1 MRSPRPNLACRP
13 LQAKLL
19 RVIQEREIDRV
30 GGSQPVRVNVRIMAT
45 TNRDILRDVQAGAF
59 REDLFYRLNV
69 LAITI
74 PDLKDRPD
82 DILPLAESFLRR
94 HCSSTGSKN
103 LSPEAV
109 NLLRAYHWPGNVREL
124 ENVIHRASIMTD
136 DDVIDPSALEISLL
150 GAIHTPVRPAGPA
163 RLKTLERDAIM
174 SMLEHNGGN
183 RTKTA
188 AALGISIRTLRN
200 KLNRY
205 ELGMA

>member
-1 MRSPRPNLACRP
+1 
-13 LQAKLL
+13 L
-19 RVIQEREIDRV
+19 RE
-30 GGSQPVRVNVRIMAT
+30 
-45 TNRDILRDVQAGAF
+45 VQAGAF

-74 PDLKDRPD
+74 PDLRDRPD
-82 DILPLAESFLRR
+82 DILPLAESFLGR
-94 HCSSTGSKN
+94 HADASGPKL
-103 LSPEAV
+103 LSPDAV
-109 NLLRAYHWPGNVREL
+109 KLLRAYHWPGNVREL

-136 DDVIDPSALEISLL
+136 DQVIDPAALEISLDP
-150 GAIHTPVRPAGPA
+150 AAHAPARPGGPA

-205 ELGMA
+205 ELGVA